1 MNASETLFMTEIE
14 GEKIIADIQGNV
26 YGMGYTKED
35 CIDDAIEHGICEEDL
50 ECFTTDYN
58 CLEDEWY
65 DDDEEDY

>member
-35 CIDDAIEHGICEEDL
+35 CIEDAIDSGVCEEDL
-50 ECFTTDYN
+50 EHINTDD
-58 CLEDEWY
+58 CPWT
-65 DDDEEDY
+65 DEEEEY